1 MTGVTV
7 WTGADVKALRTAC
20 RLTQNDLAE
29 ALRCSQRTVS
39 FWEGRPSVQVG
50 VAHQAGLDRLLADAD
65 HGAQDRFRKLI
76 GDDVDRRQFFAATG
90 VLVGASA
97 LRGDDVPIVTPDAI
111 GHLRTTIHSAM
122 LLDDQL
128 GSNAAQPIIEAQ
140 SRACTALLR
149 DCPSRLRPELQSLTS
164 EATASNAWAAWDQG
178 RYEKSDRLFVAAYDY
193 ATDAGDQDVA
203 VGMLCH
209 RTQLAIWTHRYQVA
223 ADLADAT
230 MRLPVAD
237 PRMADYMLLQSAQAY
252 AYAGR
257 SREAWPLLDRIS
269 GKHANPT
276 TPDVSYA
283 YYMSDWLTGL
293 LTSKSLEMAGETAA
307 AVETIEASIDR
318 IPETDVRDRA
328 LALLHLTKLTVRE
341 DLDRACRA
349 AERAVELS
357 KINTSPRLREVYR
370 NTRAALAPWAR
381 SSAVRRLDSI
391 AADVL

>member
-1 MTGVTV
+1 
-7 WTGADVKALRTAC
+7 
-20 RLTQNDLAE
+20 
-29 ALRCSQRTVS
+29 
-39 FWEGRPSVQVG
+39 
-50 VAHQAGLDRLLADAD
+50 
-65 HGAQDRFRKLI
+65 
-76 GDDVDRRQFFAATG
+76 
-90 VLVGASA
+90 
-97 LRGDDVPIVTPDAI
+97 
-111 GHLRTTIHSAM
+111 
-122 LLDDQL
+122 
-128 GSNAAQPIIEAQ
+128 
-140 SRACTALLR
+140 
-149 DCPSRLRPELQSLTS
+149 
-164 EATASNAWAAWDQG
+164 
-178 RYEKSDRLFVAAYDY
+178 
-193 ATDAGDQDVA
+193 
-203 VGMLCH
+203 MLCH
-209 RTQLAIWTHRYQVA
+209 RTQLAIWTHRYQAA

-237 PRMADYMLLQSAQAY
+237 LRMADYVLLQSAQAY

-276 TPDVSYA
+276 TPDISYA

-293 LTSKSLEMAGETAA
+293 LTSKSLEMAGERAA
-307 AVETIEASIDR
+307 AVETIEATIDR

-357 KINTSPRLREVYR
+357 KINTSPRLREVYL

-381 SSAVRRLDSI
+381 SNAVRRLDSV